1 MRSRPTTQACQT
13 DLAANL
19 YINGDTNAAIDHLRE
34 AVRLNPLLTHSHYN
48 LGAFL
53 MQQGHYD
60 QALPE
65 LQTTLNLDPHFPSA
79 EEALAD
85 VYGALGRDSEAI
97 IHWRKALVQQPNG
110 ISVLVGATRVLASS
124 QDNRVRNGAEAVAL
138 RRGPTPS
145 HQAMT
150 QPSSIRWLPLMPKPE
165 NYPKAVASENRA
177 LGLMS
182 SKQNNSLVQGIRQ
195 RMQLFE
201 ASKPFRK

>member
-1 MRSRPTTQACQT
+1 
-13 DLAANL
+13 
-19 YINGDTNAAIDHLRE
+19 
-34 AVRLNPLLTHSHYN
+34 
-48 LGAFL
+48 

-124 QDNRVRNGAEAVAL
+124 QDNSVRNGAEAVAL
-138 RRGPTPS
+138 AERANTLTSGDDPTVLDTL
-145 HQAMT
+145 AAAFYA
-150 QPSSIRWLPLMPKPE
+150 E
-165 NYPKAVASENRA
+165 AGEFPKAVASENRA

-182 SKQNNSLVQGIRQ
+182 SKQNDPLVQGIRQ